1 MFAFIDILGLHC
13 AILLFLFKLA
23 RFFCSFLFFFLN
35 SLDIFNLTPK
45 ELKCVL
51 IFLSLSIASHQ
62 RPFLT
67 LCPSP
72 RLPPLQLPKTTT
84 RVLYNS
90 AHYSP
95 GQGKVLSLEYKST
108 VSLLTQF
115 SSTHY
120 LVQLT
125 LFSWQDFLFEVSS
138 ILIDTHCGASSLSCH
153 GP

>member
-1 MFAFIDILGLHC
+1 MYFNIPILFIYFLRFYCQIFGYVANRLFLKICLFILTDGFSPFMFAFIDILGLHC

-23 RFFCSFLFFFLN
+23 HFFCSFLFFLN

-51 IFLSLSIASHQ
+51 IFLCLSIASHQ

-72 RLPPLQLPKTTT
+72 CLSALQFPETTT

-90 AHYSP
+90 AHSSP
-95 GQGKVLSLEYKST
+95 GQGKVLSLE
-108 VSLLTQF
+108 
-115 SSTHY
+115 
-120 LVQLT
+120 
-125 LFSWQDFLFEVSS
+125 
-138 ILIDTHCGASSLSCH
+138 CM
-153 GP
+153 